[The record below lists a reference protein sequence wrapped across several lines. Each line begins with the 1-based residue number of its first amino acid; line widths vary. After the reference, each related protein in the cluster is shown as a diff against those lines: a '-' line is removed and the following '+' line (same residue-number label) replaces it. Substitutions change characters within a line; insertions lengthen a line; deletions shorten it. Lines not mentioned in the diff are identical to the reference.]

1 MARREIQSDGARM
14 NVPAPAESASSGQDG
29 GWFEEFARVTFD
41 LSMTLNRTV
50 ILSGI
55 IALGALAFVYLG
67 AYTERYYVAAGAM
80 AVFALAM
87 LVFGAAIFYT
97 AWAVFIGSVK
107 WWRANRRGSAESEK
121 QQITNCD

>member
-1 MARREIQSDGARM
+1 MAKRGIQRGGAAQ
-14 NVPAPAESASSGQDG
+14 NAPASAESASSGQDG
-29 GWFEEFARVTFD
+29 GWFQEFGKVTFD

-50 ILSGI
+50 ILSSI

-67 AYTERYYVAAGAM
+67 AYTGHDYMAAGAM

-97 AWAVFIGSVK
+97 AGAVIIGSVK
-107 WWRANRRGSAESEK
+107 WWRAKRHGAAESEE
-121 QQITNCD
+121 QQIANHD